1 MRRIPRGSAVG
12 FAPPFVKKH
21 SKTAALIKAFFPLR
35 MIGNSPR
42 LTHCL
47 MAYSVTAVP
56 LYNSASCFIVKI
68 RGVVVLFMAFPFCV
82 FYYTVARGALKVG
95 KKMVR
100 QMH

>member
-12 FAPPFVKKH
+12 FAPPFVKKF
-21 SKTAALIKAFFPLR
+21 SKIDALIKVFFPLR
-35 MIGNSPR
+35 MTVNSPR

-68 RGVVVLFMAFPFCV
+68 RGVVVLFMAFSFLCV
-82 FYYTVARGALKVG
+82 LLYSCVWRTKSW
-95 KKMVR
+95 
-100 QMH
+100 